1 MRPGSSTR
9 AAASARTAV
18 SAGSQNASDLPEPV
32 EVASATCRPDHAA
45 PAASTW
51 CSQGRST
58 PSARYPATSDASA
71 HAGHSPWVPGR
82 AGSSRTC
89 RRRSSRRPPARN
101 TSSSVA
107 LGGRR
112 VGAGAFGTPPSLPPP
127 AHASAED
134 RAARD
139 LRPSRR
145 AHGPSHDRGMGT
157 RHGFRAAATAASAVG
172 ALLLTRRLTQ
182 TWGTWVGEHECVLP
196 GDDLVPEAGAVV
208 ATRAVTVD
216 APPARVWP
224 WLVQIGQG
232 RGGFYS
238 YDALENLVGL
248 GIRSADTVEER
259 WQGLAV
265 GDEVRLADEVALR
278 VALLEPGSH
287 LVLLGAPER
296 SEAAVMP
303 FRFSWAFVV
312 RAL

>member
-1 MRPGSSTR
+1 
-9 AAASARTAV
+9 
-18 SAGSQNASDLPEPV
+18 
-32 EVASATCRPDHAA
+32 
-45 PAASTW
+45 
-51 CSQGRST
+51 
-58 PSARYPATSDASA
+58 
-71 HAGHSPWVPGR
+71 
-82 AGSSRTC
+82 
-89 RRRSSRRPPARN
+89 
-101 TSSSVA
+101 
-107 LGGRR
+107 
-112 VGAGAFGTPPSLPPP
+112 
-127 AHASAED
+127 
-134 RAARD
+134 
-139 LRPSRR
+139 
-145 AHGPSHDRGMGT
+145 MGT

-232 RGGFYS
+232 RGGFYA

-287 LVLLGAPER
+287 LVLLGAPEPG
-296 SEAAVMP
+296 EAAVMP

-312 RAL
+312 RALPPGDDGRARSRLIVRERYAPRGVVGRAVVEVVQPVSFLMTQRMLRGVRARAERR